1 MNGNIHIHLSMIC
14 HKIEERNDARQDTI
28 HVTSSDMSST
38 NQTRCHYEIW
48 EDRVHESL
56 DRMND
61 PTISITIDSH
71 SH

>member
-1 MNGNIHIHLSMIC
+1 MNGNIHIRLSTTY
-14 HKIEERNDARQDTI
+14 HKIEERNDVHQDTI

-38 NQTRCHYEIW
+38 NQTRCPYEIS

-56 DRMND
+56 DTMND

>member
-1 MNGNIHIHLSMIC
+1 MNGNIHIRLSTTY
-14 HKIEERNDARQDTI
+14 HEIEERNDVHQDTV

-38 NQTRCHYEIW
+38 NQTLYLHEIS

-56 DRMND
+56 DTMND
-61 PTISITIDSH
+61 PTISIIIDSH